1 MRVVVAGAG
10 GMVGAALVRNKPM
23 HIELFAPPLQ

>member
-1 MRVVVAGAG
+1 MRVVVAGVG

-23 HIELFAPPLQ
+23 NIELLAPC